1 MATLRF
7 GPLGANSLHVAV
19 DMQRLFAEPT
29 AWHTPDLMAIL
40 PVVERLSAASP
51 ERTVF
56 SRFITPRNPEVAVG
70 SWQRYYRHWRAL
82 TLARIDPAQLGLV
95 SPLTRLTPPALVVDK
110 RVHSVFDSLSF
121 QEILRHRKI
130 DTLIFSGVETDV
142 CVLASVLQ
150 AVDKGHRTLV
160 VRDAVASSSAEGHRA
175 TLEAVLP
182 RFDQQIEVVDSDDLL
197 RSWPP

>member
-7 GPLGANSLHVAV
+7 GPLGAKSLHVAV

-29 AWHTPDLMAIL
+29 AWHTPDLLTIL
-40 PVVERLSAASP
+40 PLVERISAASP
-51 ERTVF
+51 EHTVF

-70 SWQRYYRHWRAL
+70 CWQRYYRHWRDL
-82 TLARIDPAQLGLV
+82 TLARIDPSQLGLV
-95 SPLTRLTPPALVVDK
+95 APLPRLTPPALVVDK

-130 DTLIFSGVETDV
+130 DTLIFTGVETDV
-142 CVLASVLQ
+142 CVLASVLH
-150 AVDKGHRTLV
+150 AVDRGFRTIV
-160 VRDAVASSSAEGHRA
+160 VADAVASSSAEGHRA
-175 TLEAVLP
+175 TLEAIFP
-182 RFDQQIEVVDSDDLL
+182 RFDQQIEVVDSEQLL

>member
-29 AWHTPDLMAIL
+29 AWHTPELMTIL
-40 PVVERLSAASP
+40 PLVERITAASP

-70 SWQRYYRHWRAL
+70 SWQRYYRHWRDL
-82 TLARIDPAQLGLV
+82 TLARIDPGQLGLV
-95 SPLTRLTPPALVVDK
+95 SPLSRFTPPALVVDK

-130 DTLIFSGVETDV
+130 DTLIFTGVETDV
-142 CVLASVLQ
+142 CVLASVMQ
-150 AVDKGHRTLV
+150 AVDKGHRTV
-160 VRDAVASSSAEGHRA
+160 VVADAVASSSPEGHRA

-182 RFDQQIEVVDSDDLL
+182 RFDQQIEIIGSEQLL
-197 RSWPP
+197 KAWPP

>member
-1 MATLRF
+1 
-7 GPLGANSLHVAV
+7 
-19 DMQRLFAEPT
+19 
-29 AWHTPDLMAIL
+29 
-40 PVVERLSAASP
+40 
-51 ERTVF
+51 
-56 SRFITPRNPEVAVG
+56 
-70 SWQRYYRHWRAL
+70 
-82 TLARIDPAQLGLV
+82 
-95 SPLTRLTPPALVVDK
+95 VDK

-121 QEILRHRKI
+121 QEILRHRRI